1 MNSKNFSYIFI
12 NIIMKTTLLALL
24 LTTSIALA
32 NNEIYLEQEGSTG
45 TFDITQVGSSN
56 RIGSST
62 DISTIAGDSSDF
74 DISQIGNVNE
84 LDIEWEGD
92 QTDFDLYIEGNG
104 NKQDIL
110 VSGDQNTFT
119 NTLLGD
125 GNDISIKKDDT
136 SAEASSISQQYLKNY
151 IIGNSNILDFYL
163 NDNVAAVS
171 DISLIGN
178 GNTITSI
185 QEGGNLGLGHSQ
197 IVQLQGDSNIL
208 NLVQSG
214 SEYQTLELTHYGN
227 DTTFTII
234 QSDGNYTA
242 GLEGLGTISNFDG
255 SYTQPV
261 PTPDFTQ
268 GPFIEVGP

>member
-1 MNSKNFSYIFI
+1 
-12 NIIMKTTLLALL
+12 MKTTLLALL
-24 LTTSIALA
+24 LTTSIAYA

-45 TFDITQVGSSN
+45 TFDITQVGSGN
-56 RIGSST
+56 RIGAST

-74 DISQIGNVNE
+74 DISQIGNANQ
-84 LDIEWEGD
+84 LDIEWKGD

-110 VSGDQNTFT
+110 VSGDQNIFT

-125 GNDISIKKDDT
+125 GNDISIKKDDA
-136 SAEASSISQQYLKNY
+136 SAEASNISQQYLKNY

-163 NDNVAAVS
+163 NDNIAAVS

-197 IVQLQGDSNIL
+197 IVQLQGDGNIL

-214 SEYQTLELTHYGN
+214 SEYQTLELTHYAN

-255 SYTQPV
+255 SYTQQV
-261 PTPDFTQ
+261 PTPDFAQ
-268 GPFIEVGP
+268 GPIIEPRR

>member
-1 MNSKNFSYIFI
+1 
-12 NIIMKTTLLALL
+12 MKTTLLALL

-45 TFDITQVGSSN
+45 TFDITQVGSGN
-56 RIGSST
+56 KIGAST

-74 DISQIGNVNE
+74 DISQIGNGNV

-92 QTDFDLYIEGNG
+92 QTDFDLYIEGNS
-104 NKQDIL
+104 NLQDIL
-110 VSGDQNTFT
+110 VS
-119 NTLLGD
+119 GD

-136 SAEASSISQQYLKNY
+136 SAEASNISQQYLKNY

-163 NDNVAAVS
+163 NDNIAAVS

-178 GNTITSI
+178 GNTVTSI

-197 IVQLQGDSNIL
+197 IVQLQGDSNVL

-214 SEYQTLELTHYGN
+214 SEFQTLELTHYGN

>member
-1 MNSKNFSYIFI
+1 LNSKNFSYIFI

-24 LTTSIALA
+24 LTTSIAFA

-45 TFDITQVGSSN
+45 TFDITQVGSGN

-62 DISTIAGDSSDF
+62 DISTIGGDSSDF
-74 DISQIGNVNE
+74 DISQIGNANE

-92 QTDFDLYIEGNG
+92 QTDFDLYIEGNS
-104 NKQDIL
+104 NVQDIL

-119 NTLLGD
+119 NTILGD

-151 IIGNSNILDFYL
+151 IIGSGNTLDFYL
-163 NDNVAAVS
+163 NENIAAVS

-178 GNTITSI
+178 SNTVTSI

-197 IVQLQGDSNIL
+197 IVQLQGDSNVL

-227 DTTFTII
+227 DTTFTVI

-255 SYTQPV
+255 SYTETV

-268 GPFIEVGP
+268 GTVIQVGP

>member
-1 MNSKNFSYIFI
+1 
-12 NIIMKTTLLALL
+12 MKTTLLALL
-24 LTTSIALA
+24 LTTSIAFA

-45 TFDITQVGSSN
+45 TFDITQVGTGN
-56 RIGSST
+56 KIGSST

-74 DISQIGNVNE
+74 DISQIGNGNT
-84 LDIEWEGD
+84 LDIEWDGD
-92 QTDFDLYIEGNG
+92 QTDFDLYIEGNS
-104 NKQDIL
+104 NVQDIL
-110 VSGDQNTFT
+110 VTGNQNTFT
-119 NTLLGD
+119 NTILGD

-151 IIGNSNILDFYL
+151 IIGSGNTLDFYL
-163 NDNVAAVS
+163 NDNIAAVS

-178 GNTITSI
+178 SNIITSI

-234 QSDGNYTA
+234 QSDGTYTA
-242 GLEGLGTISNFDG
+242 GLEGLGAISNFDG

-261 PTPDFTQ
+261 PTPDFAQ
-268 GPFIEVGP
+268 GPFIEVGPFGP

>member
-1 MNSKNFSYIFI
+1 
-12 NIIMKTTLLALL
+12 MKTTLLALL
-24 LTTSIALA
+24 LTTSIAFA

-45 TFDITQVGSSN
+45 TFDITQVGSGN
-56 RIGSST
+56 KIGSST

-74 DISQIGNVNE
+74 DISQIGSSNT
-84 LDIEWEGD
+84 LDIEWDGD
-92 QTDFDLYIEGNG
+92 QTDFDLYIEGNS
-104 NKQDIL
+104 NLQDIL
-110 VSGDQNTFT
+110 VTGNQNTFT
-119 NTLLGD
+119 NTILGD
-125 GNDISIKKDDT
+125 GNNISIKKDDT

-163 NDNVAAVS
+163 NDNIAAVS

-197 IVQLQGDSNIL
+197 IVQLQGDSNVL

-214 SEYQTLELTHYGN
+214 SEFQTLELTHYGN

-255 SYTQPV
+255 SYTETV

-268 GPFIEVGP
+268 GTVIQVGP